1 MQIHI
6 SRMLSIAAVAAVVL
20 ATACDRDAG
29 SSRASSGGTGAAA
42 GRSGA
47 TSGSAGRAKRQPAS
61 YLGLQYDSLPSSFTY
76 KGGSAIP
83 RAPRGPAVD
92 YDFAHVMTPRGEMIW
107 LDTIASAP
115 AHGPPTRM
123 VRAEL
128 TIPPL
133 ANDERVFMASCD
145 VGGKLDPL
153 VVAIVVNES
162 NATRFTKVRQ
172 AWRANIRGA
181 RFDVIPVTG
190 VTCEDP
196 GS

>member
-1 MQIHI
+1 
-6 SRMLSIAAVAAVVL
+6 MLWILGAAVVL
-20 ATACDRDAG
+20 ATACDRDAESG
-29 SSRASSGGTGAAA
+29 RTASGRTGRASTT
-42 GRSGA
+42 SGA
-47 TSGSAGRAKRQPAS
+47 RGSRGDGARTRRQPAS

-76 KGGSAIP
+76 KGGSVVA
-83 RAPRGPAVD
+83 RTPRGPAAD

-145 VGGKLDPL
+145 VEGKLDPL
-153 VVAIVVNES
+153 VVAIVVNEP

-181 RFDVIPVTG
+181 RFDLIPVTG